1 MKYSKGK
8 ITLAKR
14 VTSNKIVHKI
24 ELDPTPETVRPLEKK
39 KVTSD
44 SN

>member
-14 VTSNKIVHKI
+14 VISNKIVQKI
-24 ELDPTPETVRPLEKK
+24 ELDPTPEKARPPIGNKCK
-39 KVTSD
+39 RKV
-44 SN
+44 